1 MVKLIYSLIL
11 SFLLS
16 SCGAYVVVDYDKEKD
31 FSVFQTYDFYPDIE
45 SGLSKL
51 DDNRIIKITDSL
63 LQQRGFSRSQSSD
76 FLINFYAEEFME
88 NTRNTIGVG
97 IGQSSRNSHV
107 HISGGIP
114 IGSRVINQYL
124 TVDFVDAKKDQL
136 IWKAE
141 SGADY
146 KEHITPEQKEKFF
159 ISVLSK
165 ILKKFPPE

>member
-1 MVKLIYSLIL
+1 MRFIYSWVLA
-11 SFLLS
+11 FLLI
-16 SCGAYVVVDYDKEKD
+16 SCGAVVSIDYDKEVD
-31 FSVFQTYDFYPDIE
+31 FSAFNRYDFYPDIE
-45 SGLSKL
+45 SGLSEL
-51 DDNRIIKITDSL
+51 DNKRIIKIVDSL
-63 LQQRGFSRSQSSD
+63 MQDRNFIRSKNPD
-76 FLINFYAEEFME
+76 FLINFYADESV
-88 NTRNTIGVG
+88 RNSGSTIGVG
-97 IGQSSRNSHV
+97 IGQSSRNSHIG
-107 HISGGIP
+107 ISGGIP
-114 IGSRVINQYL
+114 VGRNVVNQHL